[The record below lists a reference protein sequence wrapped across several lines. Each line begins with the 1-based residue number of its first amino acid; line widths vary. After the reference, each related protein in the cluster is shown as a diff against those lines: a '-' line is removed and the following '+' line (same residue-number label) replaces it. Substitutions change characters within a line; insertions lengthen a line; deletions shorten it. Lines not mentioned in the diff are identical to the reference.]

1 MKEIIELPEHLILV
15 DRDIH
20 VKMLAGDYPV
30 TTATDY
36 LVGATWQRR
45 RRVRIVNLCRT
56 QRYLGEGYYCSMLAE
71 ARGHRVI
78 PTVRTIRDLCSKS
91 LYSLDT
97 HDLESR
103 VRRIFDSSLSLSDKQ
118 SFSIVVMFGHTSL
131 KELQPLSREL
141 FELFRMPLIKV
152 TFTSRMGWRI
162 SELKPLGLQELSSDM
177 LLDFNQS
184 LERFL
189 SKRWRD
195 PQKRHK
201 AKYDL
206 AILHDP
212 AEAMPPS
219 NTKALQLFMQ
229 SATRYGLD
237 SELITHKDF
246 GRLGEFDALFIRAT
260 TAIDHYTYRFARK
273 ANSEGLVVIDDPDS
287 ILRCTNKIYLYELLR
302 ANNIATPKTV
312 VVSERGLDRLAEE
325 ISYPIVLKAPDGSF
339 SRGIHKV
346 ENRDELRSIAKQML
360 RNSELLL
367 GQAYMY
373 TPFDWRIGVINRRP
387 LYACKY
393 FMSPNHWQ
401 IYHHGEQ
408 TTEGDHKT
416 LHIEEVPATVVE
428 TALKAA
434 NLIGDGF
441 YGVDLKETEQ
451 GVMIIEVNDNPSI
464 ESGVEDQLLGTRL
477 YDQVMEQFLAR
488 IESLKGH
495 QPNPNQTDTSHA
507 PAQNPNNG
515 MPRP

>member
-1 MKEIIELPEHLILV
+1 MPEHLILV

-20 VKMLAGDYPV
+20 AAMLGGDYPV
-30 TTATDY
+30 TTASDY
-36 LVGATWQRR
+36 LVGSTWQRK

-56 QRYLGEGYYCSMLAE
+56 RRYLGEGYYCSMLAE

-91 LYSLDT
+91 LYTLDT
-97 HDLESR
+97 HDLDSR
-103 VRRIFDSSLSLSDKQ
+103 VKRIFNTRLNISDKE
-118 SFSIVVMFGHTSL
+118 SFSIVVMFGYTSL
-131 KELQPLSREL
+131 KELQPLSREI

-152 TFTSRMGWRI
+152 SFTNRAGWRI
-162 SELKPLGLQELSSDM
+162 RELKPLGLQELSVDM
-177 LLDFNQS
+177 LADFNQG

-212 AEAMPPS
+212 MEEMPPS
-219 NTKALQLFMQ
+219 NAKALQLFMQ
-229 SATRYGLD
+229 SATRHGFD
-237 SELITHKDF
+237 PELITHKDF

-273 ANSEGLVVIDDPDS
+273 ASSEGLVVMDDPDS

-302 ANNIATPKTV
+302 ANSIATPKTA
-312 VVSERGLDRLAEE
+312 VVSARGLDRLAEE
-325 ISYPIVLKAPDGSF
+325 ISYPIVLKTPDGSF

-346 ENRDELRSIAKQML
+346 DNRQELLSVAKQML
-360 RNSELLL
+360 RSSELLL
-367 GQAYMY
+367 GQAYIY
-373 TPFDWRIGVINRRP
+373 TPFDWRIGIINRKP

-408 TTEGDHKT
+408 TIEGEHNT
-416 LHIEEVPATVVE
+416 LQIEEVPAVVIE
-428 TALKAA
+428 TAVKAA

-441 YGVDLKETEQ
+441 YGVDLKETQQ
-451 GVMIIEVNDNPSI
+451 GVLVIEINDNPSI
-464 ESGVEDQLLGTRL
+464 ESGVEDEQLGYKL
-477 YDQVMEQFLAR
+477 YDRIMEQFLVR
-488 IESLKGH
+488 IESIKGH
-495 QPNPNQTDTSHA
+495 LPGRNQAAPSDELQQVSNSHI
-507 PAQNPNNG
+507 G
-515 MPRP
+515 ES

>member
-1 MKEIIELPEHLILV
+1 
-15 DRDIH
+15 
-20 VKMLAGDYPV
+20 MLGGDYPV
-30 TTATDY
+30 TTASDY
-36 LVGATWQRR
+36 LVGTTWQRR

-91 LYSLDT
+91 LYTLDT

-103 VRRIFDSSLSLSDKQ
+103 VRRIFDTRLNLSDKQ
-118 SFSIVVMFGHTSL
+118 SFSVVIMFGYTSL
-131 KELQPLSREL
+131 KELQPLSREI

-152 TFTSRMGWRI
+152 TFSNRLGWQI
-162 SELKPLGLQELSSDM
+162 SELKPLGLQELSADM
-177 LLDFNQS
+177 LPDFNQS

-189 SKRWRD
+189 SSRWRD
-195 PQKRHK
+195 PQKRHR

-219 NTKALQLFMQ
+219 DRKALQLFMQ
-229 SATRYGLD
+229 SATRHGLD
-237 SELITHKDF
+237 PELITQKDF

-273 ANSEGLVVIDDPDS
+273 ASSEGLVVMDDPDS

-302 ANNIATPKTV
+302 SNNIATPKTA
-312 VVSERGLDRLAEE
+312 VVSDRGMDRLAEE

-346 ENRDELRSIAKQML
+346 DSRQELLNVAKQMFKS
-360 RNSELLL
+360 SELLL
-367 GQAYMY
+367 GQAYIY
-373 TPFDWRIGVINRRP
+373 TPFDWRIGVINRKP

-401 IYHHGEQ
+401 IYHHGEK
-408 TTEGDHKT
+408 TIEGDHKT
-416 LHIEEVPATVVE
+416 LQIEEVPAVVIE

-451 GVMIIEVNDNPSI
+451 GVLVIEINDNPSI
-464 ESGVEDQLLGTRL
+464 ESGVEDELLGSRL
-477 YDQVMEQFLAR
+477 YDRVMEQFLLR

-495 QPNPNQTDTSHA
+495 FSNRDGTDALHA
-507 PAQNPNNG
+507 SPQNDNAGIPG
-515 MPRP
+515 S